1 MVVAV
6 EVKRTIIARSHIAL
20 LDTDDDR
27 KGNADMSSLALFVR
41 NLSFVASSNLI
52 VTTVCLDLLV
62 VCTSLFYIGTNL
74 KNDPLQPFIPYC
86 VL

>member
-27 KGNADMSSLALFVR
+27 KGNPDMSSLALFVR

-62 VCTSLFYIGTNL
+62 VWTSLFYIGTNL
-74 KNDPLQPFIPYC
+74 KNDPLQPEA
-86 VL
+86 